1 MDQVTRLRANA
12 WRIAHAALRAVD
24 PAAAVTRALSREG
37 DRLRVGGQVYDLCRT
52 QRVVVVGLGKA
63 AAQMTRAVEE
73 ILADRVEAGLAVT
86 ADGCAVPTTRVEVVE
101 AGHPVPDRRGL
112 AAAHRVATLVDD
124 AGEDDLV
131 IVPISGGGSSL
142 LPLPAGGLCLEDL
155 ARVGAL
161 LLTSGAPIDE
171 VNAVRKHLSAIQGG
185 QLARRAAPA
194 QVVALILSDV
204 PGDPLDV
211 IASGPTVP
219 DPTTY
224 ADAERVLRGYAL
236 WERAPVSVRRHIAA
250 GIAGSLLETPKPGD
264 PLFTRVLNVLVG
276 TGRSA
281 AEAALA
287 EGEAL
292 GYRGII
298 LTTTLAGEAREVGT
312 VIAAVAQEA
321 ARFGRPVKSPAL
333 FVAAGETT
341 VTVRGS
347 GTGGRNQELA
357 LSAAWGIRGIPGV
370 AICALGTDGRDG
382 PTDAAGAIVDG
393 QTVDRIRRKG
403 IDVGEALAQNN
414 AYRALAAAEDL
425 MITGPTGTNVADLCL
440 VLMEEDDDDQG

>member
-1 MDQVTRLRANA
+1 MDQATRLRANA
-12 WRIAHAALRAVD
+12 WRIARAALRAVD
-24 PAAAVTRALSREG
+24 PVAAVGRALSREG
-37 DRLRVGGQVYDLCRT
+37 DRLRVGERVYDLRRT
-52 QRVVVVGLGKA
+52 RRVVVVGLGKA

-73 ILADRVEAGLAVT
+73 IFADRVEAGLAVT

-101 AGHPVPDRRGL
+101 AGHPVPDARGL
-112 AAAHRVATLVDD
+112 AAAHRIAALVDG

-142 LPLPAGGLCLEDL
+142 LPLPADDLCLEDL
-155 ARVGAL
+155 AQVGAL

-204 PGDPLDV
+204 PGDPLDA

-250 GIAGSLLETPKPGD
+250 GVAGSLPETPKPGD

-276 TGRSA
+276 TGRA
-281 AEAALA
+281 AAGAALA

-312 VIAAVAQEA
+312 VIAAVAQEGGA
-321 ARFGRPVKSPAL
+321 VRPAGGQARASRGRRGDHGHRTRVGHGRPKPGTRPVRGLGDPRDPRGRDLCPGHRWPGRAHGCRGGDRGRPDRGSDPAQGDRRWRSIGSEQRVQGAGGRGGPGDYRSHRDERGRPVPRAD
-333 FVAAGETT
+333 
-341 VTVRGS
+341 
-347 GTGGRNQELA
+347 GG
-357 LSAAWGIRGIPGV
+357 G
-370 AICALGTDGRDG
+370 
-382 PTDAAGAIVDG
+382 
-393 QTVDRIRRKG
+393 
-403 IDVGEALAQNN
+403 
-414 AYRALAAAEDL
+414 
-425 MITGPTGTNVADLCL
+425 
-440 VLMEEDDDDQG
+440 